1 MLLIFFLLHSGF
13 KKKNVICF
21 LKFPLDTAGKGKK
34 PLFIIKYYKIKIFS
48 FSDVMEENVK
58 KQITF
63 FFLNPLWRRKNISD
77 NLTLSHF

>member
-1 MLLIFFLLHSGF
+1 MHWERG
-13 KKKNVICF
+13 
-21 LKFPLDTAGKGKK
+21 K
-34 PLFIIKYYKIKIFS
+34 PLFIIKYYKIKVFS
-48 FSDVMEENVK
+48 FSDVMDENAK